1 VVALLELAARQL
13 RQAAAELEGR
23 GATHALLFL
32 PGTFDLVVERGWL
45 DDAAVEL
52 ARQGAWRA
60 RRCDLARAF
69 EQLNPTFGEV
79 HQGCWPDW
87 LHSARYDATR
97 QQQAQRGELEL
108 ALGAR
113 VATALD
119 PRPAEGGEPA

>member
-52 ARQGAWRA
+52 ARQGA
-60 RRCDLARAF
+60 
-69 EQLNPTFGEV
+69 
-79 HQGCWPDW
+79 
-87 LHSARYDATR
+87 
-97 QQQAQRGELEL
+97 
-108 ALGAR
+108 
-113 VATALD
+113 
-119 PRPAEGGEPA
+119 